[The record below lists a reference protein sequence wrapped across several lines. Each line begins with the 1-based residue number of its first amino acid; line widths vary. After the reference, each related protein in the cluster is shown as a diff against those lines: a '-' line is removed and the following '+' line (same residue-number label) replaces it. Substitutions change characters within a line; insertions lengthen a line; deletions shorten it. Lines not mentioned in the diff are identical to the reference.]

1 MPQVKWSLDISH
13 SKIHFK
19 VKHLMI
25 NQVTGTLDDFNLHA
39 SSDDE
44 HFSHLQLSF
53 TGKVKSLNTGNHQ
66 RDIHLKS
73 PDFFDGDHHP
83 EISFISSKMNGM
95 DHSGNFT
102 LHGDL
107 TIKGRTVNIPVTVEF
122 GGIAKDPAGETK
134 AGFSISAS
142 INRKD
147 FDLHWNTL
155 LEGGGVLVSDE
166 VKITGEI
173 ELIRERE

>member
-1 MPQVKWSLDISH
+1 MARVKWSLDNSH

-25 NQVTGTLDDFNLHA
+25 NHVTGTLDDFSIHA
-39 SSDDE
+39 SADDDL
-44 HFSHLQLSF
+44 FSRLQLSF

-83 EISFISSKMNGM
+83 EITFISSKMNGV
-95 DHSGNFT
+95 DHAGKFT

-107 TIKGRTVNIPVTVEF
+107 NIKGITVNIPVAVEF
-122 GGIAKDPAGETK
+122 CGLAKDPAGETK

-142 INRKD
+142 INRKE
-147 FDLHWNTL
+147 FGLHWNTL

-173 ELIRERE
+173 ELIKERQ

>member
-1 MPQVKWSLDISH
+1 MPQVKWSLDSSH
-13 SKIHFK
+13 SKIHFM

-25 NQVTGTLDDFNLHA
+25 NKVTGTLDDFSIHA

-44 HFSHLQLSF
+44 QFTHLQLSF
-53 TGKVKSLNTGNHQ
+53 IGKIKSLNTGNHQ

-83 EISFISSKMNGM
+83 EMRFISSKLDSM
-95 DHSGNFT
+95 DHAGNFI

-107 TIKGRTVNIPVTVEF
+107 TIRDLTVNIPVTVEF

-134 AGFSISAS
+134 AGFSISTS

-147 FDLHWNTL
+147 FGLHWNTVL
-155 LEGGGVLVSDE
+155 DGGGVLVSDE

-173 ELIRERE
+173 ELIRDK